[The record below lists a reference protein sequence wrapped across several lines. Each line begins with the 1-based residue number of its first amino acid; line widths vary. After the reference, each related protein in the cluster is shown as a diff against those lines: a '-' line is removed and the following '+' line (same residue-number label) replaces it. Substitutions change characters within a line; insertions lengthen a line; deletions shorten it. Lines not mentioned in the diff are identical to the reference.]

1 MNRDDFFQAG
11 KVIKPSGS
19 SGDVILSFNKE
30 ITNLKKTESA
40 FILLQGNLIPFFI
53 DRIESRGRNQ
63 YLVSFLDVRTGEEV
77 TPLLGASVF
86 LPNSMQPR
94 KRPGKH
100 YDFDLEGFRV
110 IDRNFGEIG
119 TVSGVLEL
127 PMQEL
132 LEVSHQGKQILIPLA
147 DEIVEE
153 LDEHSKTIY
162 IRAPEGL
169 IEIYL

>member
-11 KVIKPSGS
+11 KVVKPSGS
-19 SGDVILSFNKE
+19 SGEVILTFNKE
-30 ITNLKKTESA
+30 ITNLRKTESV

-53 DRIESRGRNQ
+53 GRIESRGSNQ
-63 YLVSFLDVRTGEEV
+63 YLVSFLDVHSGEEAD
-77 TPLLGASVF
+77 PLLGASVF
-86 LPNSMQPR
+86 LPNSMRPR
-94 KRPGKH
+94 KRQSKQ
-100 YDFDLEGFRV
+100 YDLDLEGFRV
-110 IDRNFGEIG
+110 IDRNFGYIG

-132 LEVSHQGKQILIPLA
+132 LEVNHQGKQILVPLVE
-147 DEIVEE
+147 DIVEE
-153 LDEHSKTIY
+153 LDGHSKTIY

>member
-19 SGDVILSFNKE
+19 SGEVILSFSKE
-30 ITNLKKTESA
+30 ITNLKKMESV

-53 DRIESRGRNQ
+53 CRIEPRGRNQ
-63 YLVSFLDVRTGEEV
+63 YLVSFLDVHTGEEA
-77 TPLLGASVF
+77 TPLLGTSVF
-86 LPNSMQPR
+86 LPNSMQSR
-94 KRPGKH
+94 RRQSKH
-100 YDFDLEGFRV
+100 YDFNLEGFRV

-132 LEVSHQGKQILIPLA
+132 LEVSHQGKQILIPLV
-147 DEIVEE
+147 DDIVEE
-153 LDEHSKTIY
+153 LDGHSKTIH

-169 IEIYL
+169 IDIYL